1 MSIFD
6 FFKNKKR
13 LYHSMK
19 LSNTLVVTVHLPKM
33 LIITAP
39 ISSIGV
45 HAEYVY
51 LQSKFGRQNV
61 DFQIQSQSLELVDNK
76 HYDVFTIQLSDGSIK
91 KFSSIYLI
99 FFLSIDII

>member
-6 FFKNKKR
+6 FFKNKKKTISFDEIVK
-13 LYHSMK
+13 YSGGDG
-19 LSNTLVVTVHLPKM
+19 SSPANAVV
-33 LIITAP
+33 ITAP

-51 LQSKFGRQNV
+51 LRSKFGRQNV
-61 DFQIQSQSLELVDNK
+61 DFQIQRQSLELVDNK

-91 KFSSIYLI
+91 KI
-99 FFLSIDII
+99 FFDISNFFKY